1 MSKEKV
7 MYSDKMTYDDLAT
20 VIGLFMS
27 RENIRKMAFMC
38 EFKEGGFSFDV
49 LAGE

>member
-1 MSKEKV
+1 MIKEKV

-27 RENIRKMAFMC
+27 REKIKKMSIMC
-38 EFKEGGFSFDV
+38 EFKEDGFNFDV